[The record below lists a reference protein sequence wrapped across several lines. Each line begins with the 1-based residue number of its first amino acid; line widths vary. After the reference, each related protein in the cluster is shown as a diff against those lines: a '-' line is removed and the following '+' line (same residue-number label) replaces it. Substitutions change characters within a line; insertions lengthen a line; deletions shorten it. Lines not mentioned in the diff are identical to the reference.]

1 VPEPLSA
8 VSANDDDDD
17 APVRPR
23 KRPSGAAALPDKKPK
38 GPHTEDDSKAD
49 ERPRKRP
56 TNAAELPDVPRLK
69 ADPSTDDADERPRK
83 RPTNAAALPP
93 IPRLKSPPKPT
104 SEATP
109 PNDSEDGG
117 AAENQP
123 RKRPTN
129 AAVIPNNQR
138 REARRLQEDREREQ
152 QQRAGGD
159 GTGRPAAGVSDF
171 VKQHYNAVPE
181 RGRQWRKTDSKI
193 RGLRSFN
200 NWVKSALMHKC
211 VPRDDGPQP
220 GDGRDENDGGGPRRG
235 RRIKVLD
242 VGCGKGGDLMK
253 WQTHR
258 VETYVGLDPADV
270 SIHQAR
276 ERYRGMA
283 RKSKFI
289 FRADFV
295 VRDCFGQSLED
306 VGAVRAVGW
315 DRNIRDR
322 WGGGG
327 FDVVSMMFCMHYAF
341 ESEEKARTMLLNVA
355 AALRR
360 GGKLIGVIPNSD
372 VLSDH
377 VNDFHR
383 RKSGAP
389 VADDD
394 DDDWDP
400 EKSLDA
406 PAEPRPDAVVRDDD
420 EDGGPLSW
428 GNSIYQVKFPGK
440 LPADGVFRP
449 PFGWKYFY
457 FLEEAVEQVPEFV
470 VPWEAFRG

>member
-1 VPEPLSA
+1 M
-8 VSANDDDDD
+8 
-17 APVRPR
+17 
-23 KRPSGAAALPDKKPK
+23 LPDKKPREPSQENEEVV
-38 GPHTEDDSKAD
+38 G
-49 ERPRKRP
+49 RPRKRP
-56 TNAAELPDVPRLK
+56 TNAAALPPVPRLK
-69 ADPSTDDADERPRK
+69 SPPKPTDPEQPDNDETAERPRK

-93 IPRLKSPPKPT
+93 VPRLASPPKPADP
-104 SEATP
+104 EQP
-109 PNDSEDGG
+109 ENDEEEGEI
-117 AAENQP
+117 AEQP

-138 REARRLQEDREREQ
+138 REARRLQEERERV
-152 QQRAGGD
+152 QQRDGG
-159 GTGRPAAGVSDF
+159 GRPAAGVSDF

-220 GDGRDENDGGGPRRG
+220 GDGYGDESHDGGHRRG

-242 VGCGKGGDLMK
+242 IGCGKGGDLMK

-258 VETYVGLDPADV
+258 VDTYVGLDPADV
-270 SIHQAR
+270 SVHQAR
-276 ERYRGMA
+276 ERYRAMA

-289 FRADFV
+289 FRAEFV

-306 VGAVRAVGW
+306 VPAVRAVGW
-315 DRNIRDR
+315 DGNIRDR

-341 ESEEKARTMLLNVA
+341 ESEEKARCMLTNVA
-355 AALRR
+355 ASLKR

-372 VLSDH
+372 VLSDK
-377 VNDFHR
+377 VNEFHR

-389 VADDD
+389 ETDGGD

-406 PAEPRPDAVVRDDD
+406 PRSPRPGAVVRD
-420 EDGGPLSW
+420 EEEAGGALSW